1 MKQYIAKSKMSL
13 RLYDQ
18 EGRSKLFR
26 FAQDRNSYVA
36 TDKWE
41 EDVLDAN
48 LSTGLYICVPSATDA
63 EPNKQQA
70 EEPQQTEGPQQAEEP
85 QQAET
90 PQQVA
95 SEANTNK
102 EEQAVADG
110 NGEVR
115 VEGVTTLHDM
125 RKWLNEHRGIALD
138 TLSNIQMVEKVAKE
152 QKVVF
157 PDYKKKGK

>member
-1 MKQYIAKSKMSL
+1 MKQYIAKSKISL

-63 EPNKQQA
+63 EPT
-70 EEPQQTEGPQQAEEP
+70 PQQE
-85 QQAET
+85 ET
-90 PQQVA
+90 PQQVT
-95 SEANTNK
+95 SETNTDK
-102 EEQAVADG
+102 EEQAIADG

-157 PDYKKKGK
+157 PDYRKKGE

>member
-1 MKQYIAKSKMSL
+1 MSL

-48 LSTGLYICVPSATDA
+48 LSTGLYICVPSAADA
-63 EPNKQQA
+63 EQPTAQQ
-70 EEPQQTEGPQQAEEP
+70 E
-85 QQAET
+85 ET

-102 EEQAVADG
+102 EEQAIADE

-115 VEGVTTLHDM
+115 VEGITTLHDM

-157 PDYKKKGK
+157 PDYRKKGK

>member
-48 LSTGLYICVPSATDA
+48 LSTGL
-63 EPNKQQA
+63 
-70 EEPQQTEGPQQAEEP
+70 
-85 QQAET
+85 
-90 PQQVA
+90 
-95 SEANTNK
+95 
-102 EEQAVADG
+102 
-110 NGEVR
+110 
-115 VEGVTTLHDM
+115 
-125 RKWLNEHRGIALD
+125 
-138 TLSNIQMVEKVAKE
+138 
-152 QKVVF
+152 
-157 PDYKKKGK
+157 

>member
-1 MKQYIAKSKMSL
+1 MKQYIAKSKISL

-41 EDVLDAN
+41 EAVLDAN
-48 LSTGLYICVPSATDA
+48 LSTGLYICVSSAMDT
-63 EPNKQQA
+63 EHHTTQQ
-70 EEPQQTEGPQQAEEP
+70 E
-85 QQAET
+85 ET
-90 PQQVA
+90 PQQKTTETDA
-95 SEANTNK
+95 KK
-102 EEQAVADG
+102 EEQAIADG

>member
-13 RLYDQ
+13 RLHDQ

-48 LSTGLYICVPSATDA
+48 LSTGLYICVPSAADA

-70 EEPQQTEGPQQAEEP
+70 EEPQQ
-85 QQAET
+85 
-90 PQQVA
+90 VA
-95 SEANTNK
+95 PEANTDK

-115 VEGVTTLHDM
+115 VEGITTLHDM

>member
-1 MKQYIAKSKMSL
+1 MKQYIAKSKISL

-48 LSTGLYICVPSATDA
+48 LSTGLYICVSSAADA
-63 EPNKQQA
+63 EQPTVQQA
-70 EEPQQTEGPQQAEEP
+70 EEPQQVEP
-85 QQAET
+85 EKDAK
-90 PQQVA
+90 
-95 SEANTNK
+95 K

-110 NGEVR
+110 DGEVR

-157 PDYKKKGK
+157 PDYRKKGK